1 MKKIV
6 LILQFML
13 LSFATYA
20 QEQTNYR
27 EKIQYEDAKSDIDGS
42 MMEIVHFKDNDNY
55 YRINKETGEVW
66 QLKGEKIYA
75 LDVENSPNNT
85 VYKGKINFQLIAG
98 REVYLM
104 NLNTGEIWYLKRTKP
119 FGYIGQRYSF
129 VLAYQE

>member
-1 MKKIV
+1 
-6 LILQFML
+6 ML

-20 QEQTNYR
+20 QEQTSYR

-98 REVYLM
+98 QDCAC
-104 NLNTGEIWYLKRTKP
+104 
-119 FGYIGQRYSF
+119 FGGIGAGIR
-129 VLAYQE
+129 LPCAHDRRAQER